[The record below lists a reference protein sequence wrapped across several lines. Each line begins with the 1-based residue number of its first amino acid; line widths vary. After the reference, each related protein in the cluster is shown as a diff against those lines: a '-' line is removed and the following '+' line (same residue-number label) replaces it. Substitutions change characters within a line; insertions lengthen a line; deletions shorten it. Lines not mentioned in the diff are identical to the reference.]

1 MKMRKNN
8 LWKRII
14 SLSMAML
21 LGGTALTGCSGGGG
35 DITPQTEV
43 EATATQ
49 KQDDT
54 KEGSTEA
61 VVSAGGETIS
71 ILVESG
77 SNAELTMRAISEQF
91 TADTGINI
99 NIEAVPY
106 SGIYDKLSA
115 ELVAKTGIYD
125 VATIDIVWIPSLY
138 PGLEPLD
145 GLLPEADL
153 NDYALSLLDGGIME
167 DTLYAIPA
175 WANCKIMYYR
185 TDLFNDAEEKE
196 NFKKEYGYELK
207 VPETWQEFRDAA
219 KFFTRDTNGDGNID
233 IYGTSFSAMIG
244 ADTTQSFLD
253 FAAQA
258 GSPAVM
264 FDANNEIMVT
274 NEAHKEA
281 LDFLISLKQDG
292 SVPDGIFEMG
302 APENQ
307 KMFSE
312 GKLAMVYVWAGMCP
326 TIADPEKSQVADKF
340 GVAHVAA
347 GKGGY
352 AATPA
357 PWYNVVLQSS
367 KNKDAA
373 ELLVKYLHEHN
384 GEYARQKGIAARN
397 SLLNDPELNKPNPQL
412 AVMMDT
418 LAQPQSVG
426 RPKTEYWN
434 EVRDAL
440 NVQIQSAIMG
450 EIDSE
455 TALKNA
461 ALEIEKIIK

>member
-1 MKMRKNN
+1 MIKKHMGK
-8 LWKRII
+8 KFA
-14 SLSMAML
+14 SLVMVIV
-21 LGGTALTGCSGGGG
+21 LGAAALAGCSTGNGAP
-35 DITPQTEV
+35 TPQTEGKTSAV
-43 EATATQ
+43 DQKGDTAAT
-49 KQDDT
+49 
-54 KEGSTEA
+54 GTEA
-61 VVSAGGETIS
+61 AAAGETIS
-71 ILVESG
+71 VLVESG
-77 SNAELTMRAISEQF
+77 SNAELTVRAVADQF
-91 TADTGINI
+91 TAETGINLKV
-99 NIEAVPY
+99 EAVPY

-115 ELVAKTGIYD
+115 EMVAKTGIYD

-138 PGLEPLD
+138 PGLEPLE
-145 GLLPEADL
+145 GVLPDEDL
-153 NDYALSLLDGGIME
+153 EDYAKSLLSGGIME

-185 TDLFNDAEEKE
+185 TDLFEDVTEQQK
-196 NFKKEYGYELK
+196 FKTEYGYDLR
-207 VPETWQEFRDAA
+207 VPETWQEYRDVA
-219 KFFTRDTNGDGNID
+219 KFFTRDTDGDGKID
-233 IYGTSFSAMIG
+233 IYGTSFPATIG
-244 ADTTQSFLD
+244 ADTTQSYLD

-264 FDANNEIMVT
+264 FDENKEIMVT

-281 LDFLISLKQDG
+281 LDFLISLKEDG

-312 GKLAMVYVWAGMCP
+312 GKLAMVSVWAGMYP
-326 TIADPEKSQVADKF
+326 TIADPEKSQVADQF
-340 GVAHVAA
+340 GVAHVPA

-357 PWYNVVLQSS
+357 PWYNAVLQSS
-367 KNKDAA
+367 KKKEASRA
-373 ELLVKYLHEHN
+373 FIKYMHEHN
-384 GEYARQKGIAARN
+384 GEYAKQKGIAARN
-397 SLLNDPELNKPNPQL
+397 SLLNDAELNKANPQL

-418 LAQPQSVG
+418 LGQPQSVG

-440 NVQIQSAIMG
+440 NVQVQSAIMG
-450 EIDSE
+450 EVDSE

-461 ALEIEKIIK
+461 AAEIKKIIE

>member
-1 MKMRKNN
+1 MIRKHIGKKFAGYA
-8 LWKRII
+8 LV
-14 SLSMAML
+14 
-21 LGGTALTGCSGGGG
+21 TALGATALAGCSADSETPMHQATIAVDQGG
-35 DITPQTEV
+35 DT
-43 EATATQ
+43 ATA
-49 KQDDT
+49 
-54 KEGSTEA
+54 GMEA
-61 VVSAGGETIS
+61 VAAGETIS
-71 ILVESG
+71 VLVESG
-77 SNAELTMRAISEQF
+77 SNAELTVRAVADQF
-91 TADTGINI
+91 TAETGINL
-99 NIEAVPY
+99 NVEAVPY

-115 ELVAKTGIYD
+115 EMVAKTGIYD

-138 PGLEPLD
+138 PGLEPLE
-145 GLLPEADL
+145 GVLPDEDL
-153 NDYALSLLDGGIME
+153 KDYAKSLLDGGIME
-167 DTLYAIPA
+167 DILYAIPA

-185 TDLFNDAEEKE
+185 TDLFEDATEKE
-196 NFKKEYGYELK
+196 NFKTEYGYDLK
-207 VPETWQEFRDAA
+207 VPETWQEYRDAA
-219 KFFTRDTNGDGNID
+219 KFFTRDTDGDGKVD
-233 IYGTSFSAMIG
+233 IYGTSFPAMIG
-244 ADTTQSFLD
+244 ADTTQSYLD
-253 FAAQA
+253 YAAQA

-264 FDANNEIMVT
+264 FDENNEIMVT

-281 LDFLISLKQDG
+281 LDFLISLKKDG

-312 GKLAMVYVWAGMCP
+312 GKLAMVSVWAGMYP

-357 PWYNVVLQSS
+357 PWYNAVLQSS
-367 KNKDAA
+367 KKKEASK
-373 ELLVKYLHEHN
+373 EFVKYMHEHN
-384 GEYARQKGIAARN
+384 GEYAKQKGIAARN
-397 SLLNDPELNKPNPQL
+397 SLLNDAELNQDNPQL

-418 LAQPQSVG
+418 LGQTQSVG

-440 NVQIQSAIMG
+440 NVQIQAAIMG

-461 ALEIEKIIK
+461 AVEIKKIIE

>member
-1 MKMRKNN
+1 MKKNN
-8 LWKRII
+8 LWKRIM
-14 SLSMAML
+14 SLSMAVL
-21 LGGTALTGCSGGGG
+21 LGVAAITGCSGGGG
-35 DITPQTEV
+35 DTTPRTDGKVTVDEV
-43 EATATQ
+43 NAA
-49 KQDDT
+49 
-54 KEGSTEA
+54 STEA
-61 VVSAGGETIS
+61 AVSSGGETIS
-71 ILVESG
+71 VLVEAG
-77 SNAELTMRAISEQF
+77 SNAELTIRAISEQF
-91 TADTGINI
+91 TAETGISLNV
-99 NIEAVPY
+99 EAVPY

-153 NDYALSLLDGGIME
+153 NDYAPALIDGGIME

-207 VPETWQEFRDAA
+207 VPETWQEYRDTA

-233 IYGTSFSAMIG
+233 IYGTSFPAMIG

-264 FDANNEIMVT
+264 FDENKEIMVT

-326 TIADPEKSQVADKF
+326 TIANPEKSQVAEKF

-357 PWYNVVLQSS
+357 PWYNAVLQSS
-367 KNKDAA
+367 KNKEAA
-373 ELLVKYLHEHN
+373 ELLVKYMHEHN
-384 GEYARQKGIAARN
+384 GEYARQKGIAARS
-397 SLLNDPELNKPNPQL
+397 SLLNDTELNKSNPQL

-434 EVRDAL
+434 EVRDVL

-461 ALEIEKIIK
+461 ALGIERIIK